1 MLNPCSQCFRIWK
14 PERRWVWQTR
24 CPSGS
29 WGQPTCSKRGKIC
42 GGEKPVDA
50 QALRKKVSSVTC
62 GPAAR
67 AILSSLLLY
76 VTDLQ
81 DRPPEPPPTR
91 TAASRE
97 SRAGR
102 SPGSQDGQQRPTCF
116 QLLQAKFMGAGREP
130 RLKRAREVGR
140 LIPKDKQGPGR
151 SLVTATI
158 SKLLEKAREGAGR
171 PLQDREP
178 RHRQRPRQGLPAGK
192 GTVKNIL
199 KMFLAAEEKEV
210 CEEPRAARAP
220 LPKLATKRGSV
231 LSKLREKFEQSGCLC
246 SEASVLP
253 LRAEGRRKNL
263 QRRRTHWPETRVLR
277 TATMAISCIRA
288 PLARF
293 LACTAEP
300 ALAFSAA
307 TVICGPRSWLSHC
320 ARISHLH
327 PGRVPSAGAG
337 APRGSRMAGQ
347 RQPGGGPAQPPA
359 PWATARADSPE
370 TVFLGGGAPPV
381 PGPAPSSASH
391 GGGALPGGEPL
402 VSLLKPASPGR
413 AGAVGGDR
421 TGDPPAG
428 DTAQHTGAP
437 GEASVGLWPGLP
449 GAGAG
454 MAPEVALTV
463 CSSEDETEGVTLGSE
478 GDPLFAVQETFPEQ
492 KVAGHILPLLLPTV
506 QALRCT
512 RSAVGSPQVTV
523 ARPDTRRMSPPPAT
537 RPKAVGSPQVTV
549 ARPDTC
555 QMSPPPATLPK
566 AVGSPQVTV
575 AQPDMCQMSPPPA
588 TLPKAVGSP
597 QVTVARPDTHQM
609 SPPPATQPKAVGSPQ
624 VTVARPDTCQ
634 MSPPPATRPKAVGS
648 PQVTVTWPDTC
659 QMSPPPATRPK
670 AMGSPQVTVARPDTR
685 HMSPP
690 PATLPKAVGSP
701 QVTVARPDTRQMSPP
716 PATQPKAVGSPQV
729 TVARPDTCQMSPP
742 PATQPKAV
750 GSPQVTVAWPDT
762 CRMSPPPA
770 MLPKAT
776 GGGDKGS
783 SLPSGGGR
791 GGGGLESARV
801 PFPTGTDG
809 ESTRAAG
816 TVGGSLRALSVPPAR
831 AATSVDQDLPAAAP
845 QRRPTWGKANGHSF
859 GDSKER
865 RRPEGPAGEDVPEW
879 ACEKHQWPASG
890 DRPVCGGD
898 APWHHPM
905 VSENRGRGDS
915 SSVPGS
921 QQALPDDMGHPAGVS
936 AALEATPKDRT
947 PSDSPTSTDEQVLC
961 ERELRGPPLR
971 GRARPGPRA
980 AGSTSPGL
988 SSDRPTSLSEC
999 PKPTPEAPRRVAAT
1013 GVTESHT
1020 APARG
1025 NVPNPVNSAAP
1036 EQHPVREGQSRPPP
1050 THRSLAA
1057 PALTR
1062 AASPP
1067 PGSAPPGPWRHLLTA
1082 AQSSTCGI
1090 LGQRQP
1096 KAPEAPATVPLE
1108 AGPRTSAV
1116 AESEASAVVGGGRA
1130 AAAPGSP
1137 SGGDTTPAPGGA
1149 HPTPQGSAAV
1159 GPPPS
1164 PPENQQAEEDEDVPP
1179 KDQVPPGAG
1188 APRQP
1193 PSPGA
1198 AEGGQR
1204 VGRAPHKC
1212 PDPQAHGPPVSLTRA
1227 GVREGVEVGNR
1238 HQLRAGLGVPEE
1250 GAAGP
1255 IGLDGPPEK
1264 GVALWGQKPQSCAA
1278 KEGQTRPG
1286 EVEGGRGA
1294 EVGATEVGTGH
1305 QRSEKGPEHVQG
1317 QQARR
1322 AENPPRG
1329 HGAQAGEN
1337 QAPSPPEKP
1346 GRLAQAQAGRMAPRI
1361 SAGPPD
1367 SSSEA
1372 VPTAGASGRS
1382 RGPAPRGSQAEPGAP
1397 HQVGG
1402 SQPTVGGS
1410 QRSSGPEPAP
1420 GSAVPA
1426 PKPGVCETPWSPA
1439 QEGPP
1444 NTPEAGSGASERE
1457 RRRRLAHF
1465 VKYRAQSFG
1474 DQRSFDL
1481 SFRPAVIR
1489 ANHTFKLPK

>member
-1 MLNPCSQCFRIWK
+1 MGLGGECAGPAFKFGVR
-14 PERRWVWQTR
+14 
-24 CPSGS
+24 
-29 WGQPTCSKRGKIC
+29 QPWEACSKRGKIC

-50 QALRKKVSSVTC
+50 RALRKKVSSVTC
-62 GPAAR
+62 GLAAR
-67 AILSSLLLY
+67 AILYSLLLY

-81 DRPPEPPPTR
+81 DRPPEPPPAR
-91 TAASRE
+91 TAAGGE

-102 SPGSQDGQQRPTCF
+102 SPRSQDGQQRPTRF

-151 SLVTATI
+151 SVVTATI

-178 RHRQRPRQGLPAGK
+178 RHSQKPRQGLPAGK

-246 SEASVLP
+246 SEARVLP
-253 LRAEGRRKNL
+253 LRTEGRKKNL

-277 TATMAISCIRA
+277 TATMASTCIRT

-293 LACTAEP
+293 LACTTEP
-300 ALAFSAA
+300 MLAFSIA

-320 ARISHLH
+320 AKISHSH
-327 PGRVPSAGAG
+327 QGRVPSAGG
-337 APRGSRMAGQ
+337 VAPRGSRTAGQ

-370 TVFLGGGAPPV
+370 TVFLGGGSLPV

-391 GGGALPGGEPL
+391 SGGALPGGEPL
-402 VSLLKPASPGR
+402 VSLLKPASPGH

-492 KVAGHILPLLLPTV
+492 KVAGHILPLLLSTV

-512 RSAVGSPQVTV
+512 QSAVGSPQVTV
-523 ARPDTRRMSPPPAT
+523 ARPDTR
-537 RPKAVGSPQVTV
+537 Q
-549 ARPDTC
+549 
-555 QMSPPPATLPK
+555 
-566 AVGSPQVTV
+566 
-575 AQPDMCQMSPPPA
+575 
-588 TLPKAVGSP
+588 
-597 QVTVARPDTHQM
+597 
-609 SPPPATQPKAVGSPQ
+609 
-624 VTVARPDTCQ
+624 
-634 MSPPPATRPKAVGS
+634 
-648 PQVTVTWPDTC
+648 
-659 QMSPPPATRPK
+659 
-670 AMGSPQVTVARPDTR
+670 
-685 HMSPP
+685 MSPP

-716 PATQPKAVGSPQV
+716 PA
-729 TVARPDTCQMSPP
+729 
-742 PATQPKAV
+742 
-750 GSPQVTVAWPDT
+750 
-762 CRMSPPPA
+762 
-770 MLPKAT
+770 MLPKAS
-776 GGGDKGS
+776 GGRDKGS
-783 SLPSGGGR
+783 SLLSGGGR
-791 GGGGLESARV
+791 GGGGLESAWV

-816 TVGGSLRALSVPPAR
+816 MAGGSLRALSVPPGR
-831 AATSVDQDLPAAAP
+831 ATTSVDQDLPAAAP
-845 QRRPTWGKANGHSF
+845 QRRPTRGKANGHSF

-865 RRPEGPAGEDVPEW
+865 RRPEGPAGEDVPER

-890 DRPVCGGD
+890 DRPVCGRD

-915 SSVPGS
+915 SSVPGR
-921 QQALPDDMGHPAGVS
+921 QQVLPADMGHPAGVS
-936 AALEATPKDRT
+936 AALEATPRDRT
-947 PSDSPTSTDEQVLC
+947 PSDSPTSADEQVLC

-971 GRARPGPRA
+971 GPARPGPRA
-980 AGSTSPGL
+980 AGSTNPGL
-988 SSDRPTSLSEC
+988 SSDRPTSLSER
-999 PKPTPEAPRRVAAT
+999 PKPTPEAPRRAAAT
-1013 GVTESHT
+1013 GAMESHT

-1025 NVPNPVNSAAP
+1025 NIPNPVNSAAP
-1036 EQHPVREGQSRPPP
+1036 ERHPVREGQSRPPP

-1067 PGSAPPGPWRHLLTA
+1067 PGSAPPGPWRHLLAA
-1082 AQSSTCGI
+1082 AQSSACGVS
-1090 LGQRQP
+1090 GQCQP
-1096 KAPEAPATVPLE
+1096 EAPEAPATVPLE
-1108 AGPRTSAV
+1108 AGPRTSTV
-1116 AESEASAVVGGGRA
+1116 AESEASVVGGGGKS

-1164 PPENQQAEEDEDVPP
+1164 RPENQQAEEDEHVPP

-1188 APRQP
+1188 APHQP

-1204 VGRAPHKC
+1204 VGGAPHKC
-1212 PDPQAHGPPVSLTRA
+1212 PDPQAHGPPASLTRA

-1238 HQLRAGLGVPEE
+1238 RQPWAGLGVPEE

-1264 GVALWGQKPQSCAA
+1264 GVALWGQKPRSWAA

-1286 EVEGGRGA
+1286 EVEGGRGV

-1305 QRSEKGPEHVQG
+1305 QRSEKGPEHAQG
-1317 QQARR
+1317 QQVRR
-1322 AENPPRG
+1322 AKNLPRG

-1337 QAPSPPEKP
+1337 QASSPPEKP
-1346 GRLAQAQAGRMAPRI
+1346 GRPAQAQASRMAPRI

-1372 VPTAGASGRS
+1372 VPTAGARGRS
-1382 RGPAPRGSQAEPGAP
+1382 RGPAPRGSQAEPRAP
-1397 HQVGG
+1397 HQVGE

-1426 PKPGVCETPWSPA
+1426 PKPGVCETPWTPA

-1457 RRRRLAHF
+1457 RHRRLAHF
-1465 VKYRAQSFG
+1465 AKYRAQSFG

-1481 SFRPAVIR
+1481 SFRPTIIR
-1489 ANHTFKLPK
+1489 ANDKFKLPK